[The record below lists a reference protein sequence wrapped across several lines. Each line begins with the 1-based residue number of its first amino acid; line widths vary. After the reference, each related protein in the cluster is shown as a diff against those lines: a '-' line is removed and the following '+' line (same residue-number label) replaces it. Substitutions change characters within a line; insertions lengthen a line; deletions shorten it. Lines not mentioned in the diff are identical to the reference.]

1 MELFGHTNKY
11 LYTPKVM
18 SRCYSLCANM
28 VAALFVAITTACN
41 SKSSANTGNGPDTDN
56 SDSMAVAYY
65 TMQVNGQY
73 NEYIGAMQSCDGM
86 PSDYKNNIVA
96 MLRHH
101 NQDIKKE
108 KLGVKR
114 VAVLRSEMHNSDQLA
129 NVFLNVTYN
138 DGSQEEVM
146 VTLVHDNN
154 IWRMQ

>member
-1 MELFGHTNKY
+1 
-11 LYTPKVM
+11 
-18 SRCYSLCANM
+18 
-28 VAALFVAITTACN
+28 
-41 SKSSANTGNGPDTDN
+41 
-56 SDSMAVAYY
+56 
-65 TMQVNGQY
+65 
-73 NEYIGAMQSCDGM
+73 
-86 PSDYKNNIVA
+86 